1 MQKSS
6 FFRTSGIQRVM
17 IRLVGGI
24 VIPLA
29 IVGLFG
35 IIYGRSTLNDVAA
48 RNSEA
53 ITELKASMMNSWLS
67 DRKMEVESMAA
78 GKTIEDFLNT
88 LHSTTNP
95 KEQSLTLAAL
105 TQKIYDEHEAQHP
118 FIKNFIL
125 IDSATKVPLLHFP
138 EDNLLNTDDI
148 ERIGE
153 SQNIKTTL
161 ASRIEPETGLRKL
174 YIITPIISENAQRII
189 LFAELE
195 TTPFEYIIADQTGLG
210 MDGTSYVIDQTG
222 TVITPLAK
230 NTTTHTI
237 ASLEFTTNLLN
248 QKGTKLSGGFTTDF
262 ERNSKTFVSYTTLPI
277 GWILVT
283 EIPEKQFL
291 GIVNWSFLF
300 VLLLA
305 FIVFALFFA
314 IVNLRSLVEPLRRAI
329 DQIALTGTSLSVTS
343 QQVAS
348 AGQNNAAI
356 AERVAQGAAT
366 QSAQAASITKS
377 IDDIASGAR
386 AMLSSSEAAA
396 QVAREVSQ
404 VTQMAGEKGEQ
415 SQESLEQIRN
425 ITMNTA
431 TIARTMGNRSREIR
445 TIVDTIT
452 KISEQTNLLS
462 LNAAIEAARAGEAGR
477 GFSVVADEIRK
488 LAEQS
493 AGAAEEIKQQVEK
506 MLLQIN
512 DTVLAAEKGL
522 EHADQN
528 ARVVGEALGELQ
540 NISGSIQHLSARIKE
555 ISTHTEDQTTLV
567 QHVAES
573 MDAIAAVASQNT
585 IGAEQLS
592 ASTQEQ
598 SAANQQVAAAAQ
610 QLQALSIDL
619 QHLTGG
625 GTKTFTLEH
634 TRRVMEDRLHK
645 KPITAYVLEKQD
657 DANESGDER

>member
-1 MQKSS
+1 
-6 FFRTSGIQRVM
+6 M

-35 IIYGRSTLNDVAA
+35 IIYGRSTLNDVAT

-53 ITELKASMMNSWLS
+53 ITSLKASMMNSWLS
-67 DRKMEVESMAA
+67 DRKIEVEGMAA
-78 GKTIEDFLNT
+78 GKNIENFLNIAQ
-88 LHSTTNP
+88 STTTNA
-95 KEQSLTLAAL
+95 KERSLTLAAL

-118 FIKNFIL
+118 FVKSFVL
-125 IDSATKVPLLHFP
+125 IDSSTNAALLHFP
-138 EDNLLNTDDI
+138 EDKLLNTSDI

-153 SQNIKTTL
+153 LQNMKTTL

-174 YIITPIISENAQRII
+174 YLITPVRSENMSRAI

-195 TTPFEYIIADQTGLG
+195 TSPFERIVLDQTGLG
-210 MDGTSYVIDQTG
+210 SDGVSYLIDEVG
-222 TVITPLAK
+222 TLIAPIALNAK
-230 NTTTHTI
+230 HAI
-237 ASLEFTTNLLN
+237 ISLEFTKNLLD
-248 QKGTKLSGGFTTDF
+248 QKGTKMSGAFTTQF
-262 ERNSKTFVSYTTLPI
+262 ERNTKTFVSYTTLPI

-283 EIPEKQFL
+283 EIPERQFL
-291 GIVNWSFLF
+291 GVVNWSFLLL
-300 VLLLA
+300 LLLA
-305 FIVFALFFA
+305 FIIFALFFA

-386 AMLSSSEAAA
+386 AMLASSEAAA
-396 QVAREVSQ
+396 GVAREVSQ

-555 ISTHTEDQTTLV
+555 ISGHTEDQTALV

-573 MDAIAAVASQNT
+573 MDAIALVASQNT

-625 GTKTFTLEH
+625 ATKTFTLEH

-645 KPITAYVLEKQD
+645 KPITAYVLEKQH
-657 DANESGDER
+657 DANKAGDEE